1 MEGRARN
8 ERGAIS
14 QKTQTLQIQI
24 LADSTVTVEAL
35 GESFY
40 TKTRPVYRCSLQTIL
55 RTYCHLHP
63 LDRLSFHQ
71 HLITCFHSTTSLVQ
85 HSIDLIP
92 IFHVQ
97 LHKEK
102 DENQYMH

>member
-1 MEGRARN
+1 
-8 ERGAIS
+8 
-14 QKTQTLQIQI
+14 
-24 LADSTVTVEAL
+24 
-35 GESFY
+35 
-40 TKTRPVYRCSLQTIL
+40 
-55 RTYCHLHP
+55 
-63 LDRLSFHQ
+63 
-71 HLITCFHSTTSLVQ
+71 LVQ